1 MIIMQQ
7 ILIPKK
13 RAELL
18 RKYIDELESRLRCKI
33 RIEDENEVVIEGEP
47 YDEYIARG
55 VITAFGRGFDIDN
68 ALKLLSDNYFFKSI
82 NLKEIFKN
90 KDRIIMM
97 EGRVIGKEGKSK
109 KYIESV
115 SGAQISIFGGTIS
128 LIGTNEE
135 IAIAESAINVL
146 IEGGTHKKAYR
157 VMEAMRKKM
166 GV

>member
-1 MIIMQQ
+1 MQQ